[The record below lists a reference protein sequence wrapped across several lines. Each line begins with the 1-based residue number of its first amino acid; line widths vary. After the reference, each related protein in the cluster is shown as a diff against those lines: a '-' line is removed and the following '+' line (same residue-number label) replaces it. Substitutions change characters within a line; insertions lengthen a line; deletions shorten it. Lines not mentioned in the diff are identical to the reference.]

1 MEKFPKITIVTPNR
15 NGAAFLEQTI
25 RSVTGQGYP
34 NLEYIVM
41 DGDSSD
47 NSREIIERHASE
59 ITFWESCPDEG
70 LYHALQKG
78 FERSTGE
85 IMGWINSDDLLLPG
99 SLFSVAEIF
108 SLSNDIEWIQGHPVV
123 VDESGRY
130 VYQRPPVYTADHF
143 LSKKYHD
150 GRFIQQESTF
160 WRRSLWEKAG
170 SYISREFPY
179 AGDFELWMRF
189 FEHAYIYLVPAMLG
203 AFRTRK
209 VGQISKS
216 FYLEY
221 LKQCDSII
229 ETIASKN
236 KEDHSQTIDFGKYTD
251 QNERLIMYDF
261 SNNTFSLKR

>member
-1 MEKFPKITIVTPNR
+1 MEKSPKITIITPNR

-25 RSVTGQGYP
+25 LSVIGQGYP

-47 NSREIIERHASE
+47 NSREIIEKHASE

-123 VDESGRY
+123 VDEAGRY
-130 VYQRPPVYTADHF
+130 VYQRPPVYTPDHF
-143 LSKKYHD
+143 FSKKYHD

-170 SYISREFPY
+170 GYINTELKF

-189 FEHAYIYLVPAMLG
+189 FGHAQLYLSSAMLG
-203 AFRTRK
+203 AFRTRPS
-209 VGQISKS
+209 GQISREQYGG
-216 FYLEY
+216 YLSE
-221 LKQCDSII
+221 CDAIVDRKPDRDPNLQSLVRK
-229 ETIASKN
+229 TISY
-236 KEDHSQTIDFGKYTD
+236 HFGKNIFYIEN
-251 QNERLIMYDF
+251 Q
-261 SNNTFSLKR
+261 

>member
-15 NGAAFLEQTI
+15 NGSAFLEQTI
-25 RSVTGQGYP
+25 LSVTGQGYP
-34 NLEYIVM
+34 NLEYILI

-47 NSREIIERHASE
+47 NSRKINKKHSPG
-59 ITFWESCPDEG
+59 ITFWESSSDNG

-78 FERSTGE
+78 FDRSTGE

-108 SLSNDIEWIQGHPVV
+108 SLSGEIEWVQGHPVV
-123 VDESGRY
+123 VDEAGRY
-130 VYQRPPVYTADHF
+130 VYQRPPVYEPEHF

-170 SYISREFPY
+170 SFISQEYAY

-189 FEHAYIYLVPAMLG
+189 FGHAQMHLVPAMLG
-203 AFRTRK
+203 AFRTR
-209 VGQISKS
+209 GIQISKDH
-216 FYLEY
+216 YHEY
-221 LKQCDSII
+221 LRECDII
-229 ETIASKN
+229 INDIEKRNLAYAISGFQGSNRTVFYCFQAN
-236 KEDHSQTIDFGKYTD
+236 KFLL
-251 QNERLIMYDF
+251 R
-261 SNNTFSLKR
+261 